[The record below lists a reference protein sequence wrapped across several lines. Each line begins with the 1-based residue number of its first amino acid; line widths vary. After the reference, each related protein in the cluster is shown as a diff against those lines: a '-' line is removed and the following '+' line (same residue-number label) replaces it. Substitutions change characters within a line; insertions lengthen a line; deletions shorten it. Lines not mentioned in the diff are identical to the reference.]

1 MERPWLVFIVHLF
14 IYSTNN
20 YWGLTFS
27 MLSEAGTCSQEQNA
41 VGGGRSGLVCPGKA
55 SPRRRRVGHAE
66 IWLRTCQA
74 EESAK
79 MLKRKQAWR
88 VWGPAEARV
97 DAGRVREKTGV
108 RALRGLLDRYK
119 DVGFT
124 LSWELSEEFEPR
136 NRMACLGSN
145 MPLCQFMENRMNGY
159 KGGAHCNNP
168 DQRWRRPGPEWYPKR
183 WWEVAKSHFANIGY

>member
-14 IYSTNN
+14 TYSTNN

-41 VGGGRSGLVCPGKA
+41 VGGGESGLVCPGKA

-74 EESAK
+74 EEAAK

-88 VWGPAEARV
+88 VWAPAEARV
-97 DAGRVREKTGV
+97 DAGRVREKQGLGLCGARWIAIRTWDLLWVESYRKSLSLGIAWPAQV
-108 RALRGLLDRYK
+108 LICPSGSLWRIEWMGAKEEPTVITQTRDDGGRDQGDIPRGGEK
-119 DVGFT
+119 
-124 LSWELSEEFEPR
+124 WP
-136 NRMACLGSN
+136 
-145 MPLCQFMENRMNGY
+145 
-159 KGGAHCNNP
+159 NP
-168 DQRWRRPGPEWYPKR
+168 ILQ
-183 WWEVAKSHFANIGY
+183 I